1 MNRRSGIDWRA
12 VAVLY
17 ARETRLALRDRTIVV
32 NSILIPVVLYPF
44 LLWVTFTGITFV
56 RGQTSDL
63 TARIAAFGLEGG
75 LGGHAALRK
84 ELETDPHVS
93 FVTASSPAAGALDV
107 RRGSLDAVLEV
118 LPSGRAEAALQVR
131 LTWARSKERSAAARE
146 RLTTFLDRVR
156 ERALKREGASRGMD
170 GPAWAL
176 FTLEVRNVATGR
188 EMGLFVLGLL
198 LPLLF
203 VVMVSVGCFYTAI
216 DATAGERE
224 RSTWETLMTVAAP
237 RSSIVVA
244 KYLYVLSFGFLAGV
258 LNLAAMALTMRSV
271 TAPLLARFGAGLD
284 FTLPAAGV
292 PVLLGGALV
301 LAAFLAAAMMLFAV
315 FAKTFKEGQAMLT
328 PFFMLATL
336 PVGFL
341 AVPGIELTTPLALV
355 PVVNVSLVIREA
367 ITGVFRWPQIAVAAV
382 SSALVIA
389 ATLRLVVRVLSA
401 EEVVTGAFAGGLAT
415 FLRKLLRG
423 RDRPVSGER
432 TS

>member
-1 MNRRSGIDWRA
+1 MNRRSEIDWRA

-17 ARETRLALRDRTIVV
+17 AREIRLALRDRTIVV

-63 TARIAAFGLEGG
+63 TARVATFGLES
-75 LGGHAALRK
+75 HPALRK
-84 ELETDPHVS
+84 ELETDPRVS
-93 FVTASSPAAGALDV
+93 FVTPSSPAAGALDV
-107 RRGSLDAVLEV
+107 RSGSLDAVLEV
-118 LPSGRAEAALQVR
+118 LPSDRAEAALQVR

-156 ERALKREGASRGMD
+156 ERALKREGVSRGMD
-170 GPAWAL
+170 GPAWTL

-258 LNLAAMALTMRSV
+258 LNLAAMALTMKSV
-271 TAPLLARFGAGLD
+271 TAPLLARFGTGLD
-284 FTLPAAGV
+284 FHVPTAGV
-292 PVLLGGALV
+292 LVLLAGTLV

-341 AVPGIELTTPLALV
+341 AVPGIELTTPLAVV
-355 PVVNVSLVIREA
+355 PVVNVSLVVREA
-367 ITGVFRWPQIAVAAV
+367 ITGIFRWPQIAIAAV

-389 ATLRLVVRVLSA
+389 ATLRLVAQVLSA
-401 EEVVTGAFAGGLAT
+401 EEVVTGDFAGGPAA
-415 FLRKLLRG
+415 FLRRRLRG
-423 RDRPVSGER
+423 RGRPVFGER
-432 TS
+432 AS

>member
-198 LPLLF
+198 LQ
-203 VVMVSVGCFYTAI
+203 
-216 DATAGERE
+216 
-224 RSTWETLMTVAAP
+224 
-237 RSSIVVA
+237 
-244 KYLYVLSFGFLAGV
+244 
-258 LNLAAMALTMRSV
+258 
-271 TAPLLARFGAGLD
+271 AR
-284 FTLPAAGV
+284 
-292 PVLLGGALV
+292 
-301 LAAFLAAAMMLFAV
+301 
-315 FAKTFKEGQAMLT
+315 
-328 PFFMLATL
+328 
-336 PVGFL
+336 
-341 AVPGIELTTPLALV
+341 
-355 PVVNVSLVIREA
+355 
-367 ITGVFRWPQIAVAAV
+367 
-382 SSALVIA
+382 
-389 ATLRLVVRVLSA
+389 
-401 EEVVTGAFAGGLAT
+401 
-415 FLRKLLRG
+415 
-423 RDRPVSGER
+423 
-432 TS
+432 